1 MPPPRQPQDQRRA
14 LRPPPSPHH
23 GAANDRGDG
32 PRPEPPATLLL
43 RPDGRA
49 PLLSA
54 REGIRPTCSP
64 APHRPARLSAM
75 SAAARPPMGAA
86 PPAATNAG
94 SAPRCPAAPAGCPPR
109 PRTGPL
115 RNVIRPSVLAAALRA
130 LRSATPLRSASAPL
144 RAPLC
149 SYGRLN
155 VLRGPSG
162 VAGGAAL
169 RRLGLWAPGV
179 SPCPLSSLWS
189 VLARSRRRPR
199 RLSPPS
205 RVRFSPRV
213 GVSPLAALAGRTPSP
228 SLPPAGRARPRVWSS
243 SPWAAR
249 RGRGSGRG
257 SSPRPSVAP
266 SSLARWFAGGR
277 AACRPCR
284 WSRAWPAGPWRWC
297 PSSPPLVRVRGLSPS
312 SPLAARRG
320 RPCPFGLLSPL
331 ACRRW
336 RSPSG
341 CRSRRCRRW
350 GAGRGFPAV
359 VAGFGRPPGGG
370 SPPPPAA
377 PPPPPPTK
385 RRRRRTRAAA
395 AVDPRLQL
403 ELYRFTFVAA
413 PTGPDLPSPAPVFS
427 TLGLA

>member
-94 SAPRCPAAPAGCPPR
+94 SAPRCP
-109 PRTGPL
+109 
-115 RNVIRPSVLAAALRA
+115 
-130 LRSATPLRSASAPL
+130 
-144 RAPLC
+144 
-149 SYGRLN
+149 
-155 VLRGPSG
+155 
-162 VAGGAAL
+162 AAL